1 MARSPRRHDH
11 VPRHTPRPVKILPLR
26 PHLAAEAN
34 RWLTMANAP
43 LRLKGNETIATEL
56 GPVEIPDAVLCGTNV
71 GAMREVMQLLET
83 DHRVAMVGGGET
95 LRALA
100 RAANDLKEVRRTFH
114 PELILFPTWGELP
127 DYADHD
133 PAGGD
138 LQPLVDLVET
148 HGTDAI
154 LSAVDQLDDE

>member
-1 MARSPRRHDH
+1 
-11 VPRHTPRPVKILPLR
+11 
-26 PHLAAEAN
+26 
-34 RWLTMANAP
+34 
-43 LRLKGNETIATEL
+43 
-56 GPVEIPDAVLCGTNV
+56 
-71 GAMREVMQLLET
+71 MREVMQLLET

-100 RAANDLKEVRRTFH
+100 RAANGLKEGRRTFH